1 MQPYRDTGLSG
12 IKSPDP
18 APDYSLLQDKIQ
30 TRSPGINL
38 LFSFFNNCTPVLD
51 GEDPLASSD
60 EEVEMTTPGQPPSTP
75 AATPTGIKPHSSR
88 ASSSGSGTTPSHH
101 GGGSGIASSSLMAQI
116 RQLKKAA
123 SAPRIISGHSTARTS
138 NYSSLIQQEDSR
150 HTLAHHREL

>member
-1 MQPYRDTGLSG
+1 MGR
-12 IKSPDP
+12 
-18 APDYSLLQDKIQ
+18 
-30 TRSPGINL
+30 TRWR
-38 LFSFFNNCTPVLD
+38 
-51 GEDPLASSD
+51 SSD
-60 EEVEMTTPGQPPSTP
+60 KEVEMTTPGQPPSAP
-75 AATPTGIKPHSSR
+75 AVTPTGSKPHSSR

-123 SAPRIISGHSTARTS
+123 SAPRIIGGHGTARTS